1 MGTEIIG
8 GYLWWSWQMLE
19 GWESVSPGELTGQE
33 EDKMK
38 SIRKTILI
46 KTWFSMEL
54 AAQITEKEK
63 IGLEDLWRRMEME
76 FTCLLG
82 WGV

>member
-1 MGTEIIG
+1 
-8 GYLWWSWQMLE
+8 MLE
-19 GWESVSPGELTGQE
+19 GWESVSPGELTGQK

-38 SIRKTILI
+38 SIRKTVLI
-46 KTWFSMEL
+46 KTWLSMEL

-76 FTCLLG
+76 FTYLLG

>member
-1 MGTEIIG
+1 
-8 GYLWWSWQMLE
+8 MLE
-19 GWESVSPGELTGQE
+19 RWESVSPGELTGQE

-46 KTWFSMEL
+46 KTWLSMEL

-76 FTCLLG
+76 FTYLLG

>member
-1 MGTEIIG
+1 
-8 GYLWWSWQMLE
+8 MLE
-19 GWESVSPGELTGQE
+19 GWESVSPGELTSQE

-46 KTWFSMEL
+46 KTWLSMEL